1 MKGETTMKHEKLI
14 TYYEQRLEKVKAAW
28 NEDAAVDDY
37 QCERCRAYV
46 DAAQADLEAVK
57 NGREW

>member
-1 MKGETTMKHEKLI
+1 MKHEKLI

-28 NEDAAVDDY
+28 NEDAAVDNY
-37 QCERCRAYV
+37 QRERCRAYV